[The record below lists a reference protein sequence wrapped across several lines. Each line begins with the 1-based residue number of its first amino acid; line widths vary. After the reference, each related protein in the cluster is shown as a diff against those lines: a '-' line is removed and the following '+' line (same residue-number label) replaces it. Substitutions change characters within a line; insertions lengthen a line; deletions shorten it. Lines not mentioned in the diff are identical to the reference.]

1 MGKRVV
7 DDDDADEGDDELEDV
22 DGGDGFFEDEPTLEG
37 CPDWQSEENAAAGA
51 DGHEH
56 ERSKATLMT

>member
-1 MGKRVV
+1 MRFHWVGKRVV

-37 CPDWQSEENAAAGA
+37 CPDW
-51 DGHEH
+51 
-56 ERSKATLMT
+56 